1 MTIMKTSVKGPQ
13 QLIAPIPHNDDLRFL
28 LAIFR
33 RMGAHGLKDAT
44 VNNAMM
50 RRFGGAYRQ
59 PYLLMQTLMVDLS
72 RHCRLSLT
80 IAPCCCRQM
89 TTDEAQLIAIFETS
103 ENDPSR
109 ALYLLS
115 DLTGNRECHGV
126 LATIDAVSA
135 AFASLGC
142 RLSKPQ

>member
-44 VNNAMM
+44 ANNAMM
-50 RRFGGAYRQ
+50 HRFGSSYRQ
-59 PYLLMQTLMVDLS
+59 PYLLMQALMVDLS
-72 RHCRLSLT
+72 RHCRLNLT

-89 TTDEAQLIAIFETS
+89 TTDEAQLIAVFTANET
-103 ENDPSR
+103 DPSR

-126 LATIDAVSA
+126 LATIEAVRE
-135 AFASLGC
+135 AFASFGY
-142 RLSKPQ
+142 RLSKP

>member
-1 MTIMKTSVKGPQ
+1 MTIMKTSIKGPQ

-44 VNNAMM
+44 ANNAMM
-50 RRFGGAYRQ
+50 HRFGSSYRQ
-59 PYLLMQTLMVDLS
+59 PYLLMQALMVDLS
-72 RHCRLSLT
+72 RHCRLNLT

-89 TTDEAQLIAIFETS
+89 TTDEAQLIAVFTANET
-103 ENDPSR
+103 DPSR

-126 LATIDAVSA
+126 LATIEAVRE
-135 AFASLGC
+135 AFASFGY
-142 RLSKPQ
+142 RLSKQ

>member
-44 VNNAMM
+44 ANNAMM
-50 RRFGGAYRQ
+50 HRFGSSYRQ
-59 PYLLMQTLMVDLS
+59 PYLLMQALMVDLS
-72 RHCRLSLT
+72 RHCRLNLT

-89 TTDEAQLIAIFETS
+89 TTDEAQLIAVLTANET
-103 ENDPSR
+103 DPSR

-126 LATIDAVSA
+126 LATIEAVRES
-135 AFASLGC
+135 FASLGC
-142 RLSKPQ
+142 RLG